1 MAKDEK
7 HTDNTEKKESE
18 PSKKDKR
25 PKEVNSPQGGASQQ
39 SEKAH
44 SKGEFDEHETLIR
57 ILSYDI
63 PGSKSVGV
71 GLTKIKGVSWTIA
84 KVISI
89 KLGIPQSKKFQD
101 LTSEELKKIEDFLE
115 NPDIP
120 GFLKNRRSDPETG
133 EELHLKGTDLDLKK
147 EFDIKRLK
155 KMRSYA
161 GIRHASRLP
170 VRGQRTRANF
180 RSKGKAVGVKRKNK

>member
-7 HTDNTEKKESE
+7 HTDNIEKKESE
-18 PSKKDKR
+18 PSKEDKR
-25 PKEVNSPQGGASQQ
+25 PKE
-39 SEKAH
+39 E
-44 SKGEFDEHETLIR
+44 EHETLIR

-89 KLGIPQSKKFQD
+89 KLGIPPSKKFQD
-101 LTSEELKKIEDFLE
+101 LSEDEIKKIEDFLE

-133 EELHLKGTDLDLKK
+133 EELHLKGTDLELKK

-155 KMRSYA
+155 KMRSYV

-180 RSKGKAVGVKRKNK
+180 RSKGKAVGVKRKKK